1 MGGYMK
7 RKLSLIFLIL
17 FVILN
22 FYTIVSYAT
31 QSPLELLEETLIQQ
45 LQQPILM
52 VVGPNWFRGDE
63 KILEIRQDQRKADT
77 VYVKVQ
83 VIGFVGPHNPPYTEE
98 IITHKVAGHK
108 VKPTDYYK
116 RVIPENE
123 WYKFKFLVN

>member
-1 MGGYMK
+1 MK
-7 RKLSLIFLIL
+7 HKLSVIFLIL
-17 FVILN
+17 FIILN
-22 FYTIVSYAT
+22 SYPIVSDAT
-31 QSPLELLEETLIQQ
+31 QTPQEVFEETLIKR

-83 VIGFVGPHNPPYTEE
+83 VVSFVGPHNPPYTEE
-98 IITHKVAGHK
+98 IITFKIAGHK
-108 VKPTDYYK
+108 VKPTDYYN
-116 RVIPENE
+116 RFIPENE